1 MCFSCC
7 LIVKSAEFCMAMQ
20 NFALKVS
27 FAFWGSRL
35 DERLLM
41 PLVKNLYGPHFS
53 QEQDGIGGI
62 LFYNPDERSID
73 EEVVVYG
80 GGGMAW

>member
-1 MCFSCC
+1 
-7 LIVKSAEFCMAMQ
+7 MAMQ